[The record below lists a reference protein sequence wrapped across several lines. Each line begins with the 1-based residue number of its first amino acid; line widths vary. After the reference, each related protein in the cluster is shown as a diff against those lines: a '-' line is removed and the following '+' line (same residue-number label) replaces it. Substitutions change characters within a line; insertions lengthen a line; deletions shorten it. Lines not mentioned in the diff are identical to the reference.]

1 MLAILEDT
9 NGHNG
14 HIIHEKNPN
23 CPQVSRKKKIEFSR
37 LSFIEK
43 RK

>member
-23 CPQVSRKKKIEFSR
+23 CPQVSREKKNNFLNENKIN
-37 LSFIEK
+37 K
-43 RK
+43 